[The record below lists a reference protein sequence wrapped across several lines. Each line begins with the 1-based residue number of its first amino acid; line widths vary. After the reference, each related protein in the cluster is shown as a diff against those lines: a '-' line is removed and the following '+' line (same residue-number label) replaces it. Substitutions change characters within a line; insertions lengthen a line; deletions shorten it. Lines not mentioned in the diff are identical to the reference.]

1 MIHIESF
8 SFMKYTHGHILPLV
22 GGSVVGTTMAL
33 QTQPSW
39 IASWKNIFEAND
51 SYCLK
56 YMDGVPYYD
65 FDENPPMDYV
75 DIVTSL
81 PPCAGLSL
89 ANQSNGK
96 SEKSSNH
103 RGCSAPS
110 NVHMFNAALHS
121 VTQIKPKVLM
131 VENAPGLFTKM
142 GEEFAERLNALANE
156 HGYTMSLVKT
166 SSIRHGVPQERTRSF
181 FFLWKGNKVPILE
194 PIRREYVPYHELI
207 GGRKFAK
214 TAHVNIDTD
223 LPPSANPLWQF
234 LRTKFEGYEQHEIL
248 EKLASDRMTST
259 IDIIYKNNW
268 FDDAIEAIRDP
279 KFNKFVRH
287 AKMKFSTNSCVM
299 DKTIK
304 LAWDHTRSLMWKTLP
319 YLLHPYEDR
328 WLMVSEAFALMGFP
342 DDFAEKANMPTK
354 DINIICQNVPAC
366 TAGDWIRESV
376 AALDGNRQWVEPE
389 KKDDGTYRILRQNN
403 IAKTNVM
410 RPQWETYG
418 GTYSF
423 GPITQFATPSLVT
436 V

>member
-166 SSIRHGVPQERTRSF
+166 SSIRHGVPQREHEVSSFSGKETRFRFSNRFGANMFRITNSSEEKSSRDRSCQHRHGPSSERESS
-181 FFLWKGNKVPILE
+181 LAVSSNE
-194 PIRREYVPYHELI
+194 IRR
-207 GGRKFAK
+207 
-214 TAHVNIDTD
+214 
-223 LPPSANPLWQF
+223 
-234 LRTKFEGYEQHEIL
+234 LRT
-248 EKLASDRMTST
+248 T
-259 IDIIYKNNW
+259 
-268 FDDAIEAIRDP
+268 RD
-279 KFNKFVRH
+279 
-287 AKMKFSTNSCVM
+287 
-299 DKTIK
+299 
-304 LAWDHTRSLMWKTLP
+304 
-319 YLLHPYEDR
+319 
-328 WLMVSEAFALMGFP
+328 
-342 DDFAEKANMPTK
+342 
-354 DINIICQNVPAC
+354 
-366 TAGDWIRESV
+366 
-376 AALDGNRQWVEPE
+376 
-389 KKDDGTYRILRQNN
+389 
-403 IAKTNVM
+403 
-410 RPQWETYG
+410 
-418 GTYSF
+418 F
-423 GPITQFATPSLVT
+423 GRARR
-436 V
+436 